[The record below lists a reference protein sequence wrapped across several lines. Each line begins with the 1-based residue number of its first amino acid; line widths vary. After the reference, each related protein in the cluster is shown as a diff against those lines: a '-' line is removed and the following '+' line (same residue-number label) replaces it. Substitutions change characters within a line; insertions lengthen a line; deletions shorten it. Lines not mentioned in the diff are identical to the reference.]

1 MSVTKRGH
9 NYQAYVKVGDN
20 RLRKTFSTKGEAE
33 LWEVQA
39 RQALKLGKSVPV
51 AASANAS
58 VALGKAA
65 EQCYLLHWKGSKS
78 EHKVIQN
85 IQLLEDFFGKS
96 LPITSI
102 TTDSIDDFILKLKRD
117 NKANGTINR
126 KLATLSKILRNAHD
140 KGYIS
145 KMPVLHRQ
153 KEGKNRLRWI
163 TKEEEVA
170 MIETLESWGQYDLK
184 DALIVSVDTG
194 LRVSEL
200 LGLKASDLLDGGVL
214 VGESKNGEARLVP
227 LTTRARTILESRK
240 SLDTLFPKGRDW
252 MRSPWDRLRN
262 HLELDDVVWHTLRHT
277 TCSRLVQGGVPLTH
291 VKEWMGHKTIITT
304 MRYAHLAPKHLQEMV
319 GVLEN

>member
-9 NYQAYVKVGDN
+9 SYQAYVKVGDN

-33 LWEVQA
+33 IWEVQA

-58 VALGKAA
+58 VGLGKAA

-85 IQLLEDFFGKS
+85 IKLLEDFFGKS

-102 TTDSIDDFILKLKRD
+102 TTDSIDDFILTLKRE

-126 KLATLSKILRNAHD
+126 KLATLSKILRNAHE
-140 KGYIS
+140 KGHIN
-145 KMPVLHRQ
+145 KMPVFHRQ
-153 KEGKNRLRWI
+153 KEGKNRIRWL
-163 TKEEEVA
+163 TKQEENQVVQLMEQ
-170 MIETLESWGQYDLK
+170 WGMYDLK
-184 DALIVSVDTG
+184 DAFVVSIDTG
-194 LRVSEL
+194 LRVGEL
-200 LGLKASDLLDGGVL
+200 VSLKHSDILKEGVL
-214 VGESKNGEARLVP
+214 VGESKNGESRLVP
-227 LTTRARTILESRK
+227 LTTRARDILESRK
-240 SLDTLFPKGRDW
+240 VLSNLFPKGTSW
-252 MRSPWDRLRN
+252 MRSPWDRVRN

-304 MRYAHLAPKHLQEMV
+304 MRYAHLAPNHLQEMV
-319 GVLEN
+319 GVLES

>member
-9 NYQAYVKVGDN
+9 SYQAYVKVGDQ

-39 RQALKLGKSVPV
+39 RQALKAGKSVPV
-51 AASANAS
+51 INKGSTTISLAQAADD
-58 VALGKAA
+58 
-65 EQCYLLHWKGSKS
+65 CYQLHWRGSKS

-85 IQLLEDFFGKS
+85 IEMLKGYFGKV

-102 TTDSIDDFILKLKRD
+102 TTSAIDEFILQQKRE

-126 KLATLSKILRNAHD
+126 KLATLSKILRNAHE
-140 KGYIS
+140 KGHIT
-145 KMPVLHRQ
+145 KMPVFHRQ
-153 KEGKNRLRWI
+153 KEGKNRIRWL
-163 TKEEEVA
+163 TKDEEKVI
-170 MIETLESWGQYDLK
+170 IETMEAWGLYDMK
-184 DALIVSVDTG
+184 DAFIVSIDTG

-200 LGLKASDLLDGGVL
+200 VGLAKSDVLKEGVL
-214 VGESKNGEARLVP
+214 VGESKNGESRLVP
-227 LTTRARTILESRK
+227 LTTRARDILESRMN
-240 SLDTLFPKGRDW
+240 LDRLFPEGTAW
-252 MRSPWDRLRN
+252 MRSPWERIRN

-304 MRYAHLAPKHLQEMV
+304 MRYAHLAPNHLQEMV
-319 GVLEN
+319 GVLES